1 MSNFFNRKY
10 KIIIGNE
17 KDGGLEIVDLRV
29 SFNVELSLVGYPNMA
44 EIKIYNLN
52 KQNRNKIK
60 KEFTKIFLNAGYS
73 DNLSLIFSGDI
84 VNVTHEK
91 KEADWITVL
100 YCGDTIKTINSSTI
114 NKTLPAGQTTES
126 IFNELVSNMKDV
138 TKGVTDGLKDCMTKK
153 MSLLRGL
160 VLSGSVKEWLD
171 KLSKNCGF
179 DYSINNGVIETTYK
193 DRPFSDEPAL
203 IIEQNNGMIGSPEVT
218 EIGIKVKSLL
228 LPNIKLG
235 RKIEIKSISA
245 KINVGN
251 MIYRKIPPI
260 AGEGT
265 YFAYKINHIGDTMS
279 DDWFTQIEGKNF

>member
-60 KEFTKIFLNAGYS
+60 KEFTKIFLHAGYS

-91 KEADWITVL
+91 KESDWITVL
-100 YCGDTIKTINSSTI
+100 YCGDSIKTINSSII

-160 VLSGSVKEWLD
+160 VLSGSVKEWLE

-179 DYSINNGVIETTYK
+179 DYSINNGVIETTSK

-203 IIEQNNGMIGSPEVT
+203 IIKQDNGMIGSPEVT

-228 LPNIKLG
+228 LPNMKLG
-235 RKIEIKSISA
+235 RKIEIKSI
-245 KINVGN
+245 I
-251 MIYRKIPPI
+251 
-260 AGEGT
+260 GEGT
-265 YFAYKINHIGDTMS
+265 YFAYKINHIGDTMNN
-279 DDWFTQIEGKNF
+279 DWFTKIEAKNF